1 METLQA
7 NELFAGLLLVL
18 VTIFLIKQLLPA
30 SSNKRRTA
38 SPSLPRP
45 RGFPIIGN
53 LHQLGTLPH
62 KNLAAL
68 STRLGAPLMLLRLGS
83 VPALVISTADTRY
96 ASCSSPTT
104 GPCLLGLTVGS
115 CRRLLLG
122 SIVGFC

>member
-68 STRLGAPLMLLRLGS
+68 STRLGAPLMLLHLGS
-83 VPALVISTADTRY
+83 VPALVISTADTLR
-96 ASCSSPTT
+96 AVFQPNDRAMF
-104 GPCLLGLTVGS
+104 VGIN
-115 CRRLLLG
+115 RRLLLG